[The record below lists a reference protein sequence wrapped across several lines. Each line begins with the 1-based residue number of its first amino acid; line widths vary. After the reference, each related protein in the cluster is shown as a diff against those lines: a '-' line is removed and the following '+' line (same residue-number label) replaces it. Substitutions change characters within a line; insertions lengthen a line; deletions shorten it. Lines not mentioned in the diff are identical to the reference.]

1 MRAAWASLAR
11 VCSCRCVSRR
21 GVGGRLHRPLIASA
35 GLVTASA
42 VGLTEGAP
50 APSAL
55 VTASQSPLA
64 PGAPGRYIIFGD
76 VHGCAEELRELLDA
90 CEPRVGDV
98 LISVGDLVAKGAYR
112 PSVVA
117 GGRSPTWASNESNQ
131 FPTTSPPIFPPPR
144 P

>member
-11 VCSCRCVSRR
+11 VCSCRCVGR
-21 GVGGRLHRPLIASA
+21 GGIGGRLHRTLIASA

-42 VGLTEGAP
+42 VGLTAGAP

-64 PGAPGRYIIFGD
+64 PGARYIIFGD

-98 LISVGDLVAKGAYR
+98 LISVGDLVAKGVYR
-112 PSVVA
+112 PSVV
-117 GGRSPTWASNESNQ
+117 P
-131 FPTTSPPIFPPPR
+131 
-144 P
+144 